1 MESQKGTVRFM
12 VSRVAFS
19 FTLLVVLIP
28 VIASPKT
35 ASSQDQT
42 PVLGSD
48 LVDQCKAYIRF
59 TTSGS
64 GDAFK
69 AGECFGYING
79 FGDGTGSIAPL
90 PPSVNWRGRGY
101 CYTNA
106 SSVTLA
112 KVYLAFMEKNPKYL
126 DYDEGKTLLLALHD
140 AYPCK

>member
-1 MESQKGTVRFM
+1 VECEKGRVRLM
-12 VSRVAFS
+12 VFRVAICFA
-19 FTLLVVLIP
+19 LVVML
-28 VIASPKT
+28 VFVVAFPKT

-90 PPSVNWRGRGY
+90 PPSVNWRGSGY

>member
-1 MESQKGTVRFM
+1 MGHEKGTVRLM
-12 VSRVAFS
+12 VSKVAFVVTALLALVPI
-19 FTLLVVLIP
+19 FTFP
-28 VIASPKT
+28 AAASG
-35 ASSQDQT
+35 QDQG
-42 PVLGSD
+42 PALGSD
-48 LVDQCKAYIRF
+48 LVDQCKTYVRF

-90 PPSVNWRGRGY
+90 PPSANWRGRGY

>member
-1 MESQKGTVRFM
+1 M
-12 VSRVAFS
+12 VFRVALCFA
-19 FTLLVVLIP
+19 LVVML
-28 VIASPKT
+28 VSVVAFPKT

-48 LVDQCKAYIRF
+48 LVDQCKAYIQF

-90 PPSVNWRGRGY
+90 PPSVNWIGRGY

-126 DYDEGKTLLLALHD
+126 DYDKGKTLLMALHN